1 MARRIRIWYDR
12 RAEHTNGGLSMPEIT
27 AKIKKQEFVRLT
39 AGVTGI
45 LLFAWGF
52 SPVFSSRLH
61 VGCVVLMLAGI
72 VLLALCLFYNRIV
85 RCLRAMWKRRGGRLF
100 LSAVCAAGGALFLLF
115 AVLSGMMI
123 AAASAPP
130 PDNATVVVLGA
141 ALRGEQ
147 PSRMLAARLK
157 TAAAYLKAHPDAPC
171 VVSGGQNDDEVVSEA
186 AAMKQYLVG
195 LGIEE
200 SRIYLED
207 RSTNTRENLSMSRR
221 VIEEHGLP
229 ASIAIAT
236 QEFHQMRAG
245 IYAQDAGFDEVGALS
260 AHSPLY
266 LLGGYWIRD
275 FAGICR
281 ILVLGY

>member
-1 MARRIRIWYDR
+1 MPGIRSRTEQQGPI
-12 RAEHTNGGLSMPEIT
+12 RA
-27 AKIKKQEFVRLT
+27 T
-39 AGVTGI
+39 AGAAGI
-45 LLFAWGF
+45 LLFAWGLIT
-52 SPVFSSRLH
+52 VFSSRLH
-61 VGCVVLMLAGI
+61 VGCIVLMLAGI

-85 RCLRAMWKRRGGRLF
+85 RCLRALWKRRGGRLF
-100 LSAVCAAGGALFLLF
+100 LSAVCAACGALFLLF
-115 AVLSGMMI
+115 AVISGMMI
-123 AAASAPP
+123 AAASTPP

-147 PSRMLAARLK
+147 PSRMLAERLK
-157 TAAAYLKAHPDAPC
+157 TAAAYLKTHPEAPC
-171 VVSGGQNDDEVVSEA
+171 VVSGGQNDDEILSEA

-195 LGIEE
+195 LGIDE

-229 ASIAIAT
+229 SSIAIAT

-245 IYAQDAGFDEVGALS
+245 IYARDAGFDEVGALTV
-260 AHSPLY
+260 HSPFY

-281 ILVLGY
+281 ILVFGY